1 MRDDGAETMSWRRN
15 LYVLW
20 VGETLTILGFSMC
33 YPFLPFYLAD
43 LGARSFAS
51 QALWSGALLAA
62 SAGFMTIASPLWGM
76 AADRYGRKPMLVRA
90 MCCGAVTTGLMGLVV
105 APWQLLILFI
115 LDGALSGTVSAAM
128 TLVAATTPKERMGY
142 ALGLLQTAVF
152 TGISLGPLVGGVL
165 ADRIGYRPVFGLGS
179 VLLIIAALLAL
190 TLTRERFVRA
200 PRGAAAG
207 VDDGREAR
215 LLAIFLA
222 GAVPAA
228 IGILFALRLA
238 TAAVTPILPLFV
250 ERLSRTGAPVASLT
264 GLTFGV
270 SGIGSALAALS
281 LGRAA
286 DRLGPRRVLTVSG
299 LAVALLF
306 VPLALVQS
314 PWQLIVCYGL
324 LGVATGGIG
333 PSALAVVS
341 DLTPAAR
348 RGLVFG
354 VTSAAASLGG
364 FIGPFGGSLVAAN
377 FDLRLVFLLGSGEV
391 LAFTLWLGLT
401 LRGPQ
406 AGASESADSGQPHP
420 APP

>member
-1 MRDDGAETMSWRRN
+1 MRDDGAETIPWRRN

-20 VGETLTILGFSMC
+20 IGETLTILGFSMC

-62 SAGFMTIASPLWGM
+62 SAGFMTITSPFWGM

-90 MCCGAVTTGLMGLVV
+90 MFCGALTTGLMGLVV

-128 TLVAATTPKERMGY
+128 TLVASTTPKERLGY

-165 ADRIGYRPVFGLGS
+165 ADRVGYRPVFGLGS
-179 VLLIIAALLAL
+179 LLLIVAALLAL

-200 PRGAAAG
+200 PRGQADD
-207 VDDGREAR
+207 VSDGREAR

-238 TAAVTPILPLFV
+238 SAAVTPILPLFV
-250 ERLSRTGAPVASLT
+250 ERLSHTG
-264 GLTFGV
+264 
-270 SGIGSALAALS
+270 
-281 LGRAA
+281 
-286 DRLGPRRVLTVSG
+286 
-299 LAVALLF
+299 
-306 VPLALVQS
+306 
-314 PWQLIVCYGL
+314 
-324 LGVATGGIG
+324 
-333 PSALAVVS
+333 
-341 DLTPAAR
+341 
-348 RGLVFG
+348 
-354 VTSAAASLGG
+354 
-364 FIGPFGGSLVAAN
+364 
-377 FDLRLVFLLGSGEV
+377 
-391 LAFTLWLGLT
+391 
-401 LRGPQ
+401 
-406 AGASESADSGQPHP
+406 
-420 APP
+420 

>member
-1 MRDDGAETMSWRRN
+1 MRDDGAETIPWRRN

-20 VGETLTILGFSMC
+20 IGETLTILGFSMC

-62 SAGFMTIASPLWGM
+62 SAGFMTITSPFWGM

-90 MCCGAVTTGLMGLVV
+90 MFCGALTTGLMGLVV

-128 TLVAATTPKERMGY
+128 TLVASTTPKERLGY

-165 ADRIGYRPVFGLGS
+165 ADRVGYRPVFGLGS
-179 VLLIIAALLAL
+179 LLLIVAALLAL

-200 PRGAAAG
+200 PRGQADD
-207 VDDGREAR
+207 VSDGREAR

-238 TAAVTPILPLFV
+238 SAAVTPILPLFV
-250 ERLSRTGAPVASLT
+250 ERLSHTGAPVASLT

-286 DRLGPRRVLTVSG
+286 DRLGHRLVLTSAG

-314 PWQLIVCYGL
+314 PWQLMVCYGL
-324 LGVATGGIG
+324 LGVATGGIS

-348 RGLVFG
+348 RGVVFG
-354 VTSAAASLGG
+354 VTSAASSLGG

-377 FDLRLVFLLGSGEV
+377 VNLRLVFLLASGVV
-391 LAFTLWLGLT
+391 LAFTIWLSLA
-401 LRGPQ
+401 LR
-406 AGASESADSGQPHP
+406 AGRAGTPETADRGQPRP
-420 APP
+420 APR